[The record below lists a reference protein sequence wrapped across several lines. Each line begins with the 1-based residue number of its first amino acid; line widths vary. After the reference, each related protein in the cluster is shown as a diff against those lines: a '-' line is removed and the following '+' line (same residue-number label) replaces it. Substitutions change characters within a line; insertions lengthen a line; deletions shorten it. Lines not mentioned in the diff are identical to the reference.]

1 MGAIQ
6 DGSAVTPEVPPSA
19 PPPVP
24 TVRRVPDPRDGKAE
38 PWPATARLLGLL
50 TQLVLCLLVIR
61 LFQLESRTFY
71 NVALLTVGG
80 FAVHAL
86 LPIRYRLPFFVAL
99 SLGAIGL
106 VLGVRDAAWLVAISL
121 VLIGICHVRASLV
134 LRVLLLLV
142 AGGILAA
149 SRARLLPA
157 PWSLSVWP
165 ILGSMFM
172 FRLALYLH
180 GLRHGGV
187 PPTLSRTLAYFWML
201 PNACFPLFPVVD
213 YTSFTRT
220 HYDTEAYEI
229 YQTGVKW
236 IVRGLTHLLLY
247 RLVYFN
253 FTLGPADVGDLGDLA
268 QYLLATFLLYLR
280 VSGQFH
286 LIVGMLHLFGF
297 HLPETHRLYYLAS
310 SFTDFWRRINIYWK
324 DFMMKLVYYP
334 SFFRLRR
341 YGNTLALGLATAIV
355 FVATWLLHSYQWFWL
370 RGGFP
375 VTTEDVLFWGVLGTL
390 VVISTLREAKRPRTR
405 RLGVRG
411 WSASLALRTVG
422 TFTVI
427 CILWSL
433 WSAESA
439 AEWLGIWEAAG
450 RADLT
455 DVGWVSTLLIAAL
468 AVAGRAW
475 KAPTLSAERP
485 SAFYRHPAVQP
496 TLTLVGLLVL
506 AQPAISARLPAGM
519 VGAAESLKL
528 TTLNARDAALL
539 HKGYYEK
546 LDNVNRL
553 STQLWDVYG
562 QRPPEWREGLSATR
576 AYRKRNDFMMGELE
590 PSTSLEYHGARLSIN
605 RWGMRDRNYEQTKP
619 PGTYRIALLGPSLTM
634 GSGVEDSATFDALL
648 EERLNREPPRGNT
661 KYEVLNFGVLAYS
674 LLQQMA
680 MLEDRVFAFQPDLV
694 VITGHSDLASG
705 LTEHLMQVISREIAI
720 PFDTLRAMIGDAG
733 IDEGWR
739 GIPVPFD
746 GLRGLMRDVGIDA
759 RLPWREAERRL
770 RLKEHDILV
779 WALTRIAAESRSHG
793 AVPVFL
799 GLNVVTDGPERNPT
813 LLRAAAGAGFL
824 VFDLFDVYA
833 NHDRD
838 SVRVADWDRH
848 PNARGTRIIADRI
861 YEELR
866 QHESTLHP
874 GLADR

>member
-1 MGAIQ
+1 
-6 DGSAVTPEVPPSA
+6 
-19 PPPVP
+19 
-24 TVRRVPDPRDGKAE
+24 
-38 PWPATARLLGLL
+38 
-50 TQLVLCLLVIR
+50 
-61 LFQLESRTFY
+61 
-71 NVALLTVGG
+71 
-80 FAVHAL
+80 
-86 LPIRYRLPFFVAL
+86 
-99 SLGAIGL
+99 
-106 VLGVRDAAWLVAISL
+106 
-121 VLIGICHVRASLV
+121 
-134 LRVLLLLV
+134 
-142 AGGILAA
+142 
-149 SRARLLPA
+149 
-157 PWSLSVWP
+157 
-165 ILGSMFM
+165 MFM

-180 GLRHGGV
+180 GLRHDDA
-187 PPTLSRTLAYFWML
+187 PPTISRTLAYFWML

-220 HYDTEAYEI
+220 HYDAEPYSI

-247 RLVYFN
+247 RLVYFH
-253 FTLGPADVGDLGDLA
+253 FTLGPADIADLGNLV

-297 HLPETHRLYYLAS
+297 RLPETHRLYYLAS

-375 VTTEDVLFWGVLGTL
+375 VTTEDALFWGVLGTL
-390 VVISTLREAKRPRTR
+390 VVVSTLREAQRPRTR
-405 RLGVRG
+405 RLGARG

-439 AEWLGIWEAAG
+439 SEWLGIWEAAG
-450 RADLT
+450 RADLA
-455 DVGWVSTLLIAAL
+455 DVVLLSGLLISGL

-475 KAPTLSAERP
+475 KAPTLSPERP
-485 SAFYRHPAVQP
+485 RAFYHHPAAQT

-506 AQPAISARLPAGM
+506 AQPATSARLPLGLAG
-519 VGAAESLKL
+519 VAESLKL
-528 TTLNARDAALL
+528 TTLNTRDAALL

-562 QRPPEWREGLSATR
+562 NRPPEWREGLAATK
-576 AYRKRNDFMMGELE
+576 AYRKRNDFLLGELE

-605 RWGMRDRNYEQTKP
+605 RWGMRDRDYEREKTR
-619 PGTYRIALLGPSLTM
+619 GVRRIALLGPSLTM
-634 GSGVEDSATFDALL
+634 GSGVDDSATFDAFL
-648 EERLNREPPRGNT
+648 EERLNREPPGASS

-674 LLQQMA
+674 LLQQVA

-694 VITGHSDLASG
+694 VITGHSNLG
-705 LTEHLMQVISREIAI
+705 PGVTEHLMQVISREVAI
-720 PFDTLRAMIGDAG
+720 PFDTLRAMVADAG
-733 IDEGWR
+733 VGERWQ

-746 GLRGLMRDVGIDA
+746 GVRSLMRTVGMSA

-770 RLKEHDILV
+770 RLKQHDIVV
-779 WALTRIAAESRSHG
+779 WALTRIVAECRRHN

-799 GLNVVTDGPERNPT
+799 ALNVVNDAGEQNPA
-813 LLRAAAGAGFL
+813 LVRAAEDAGFVVL
-824 VFDLFDVYA
+824 DLFDVYA

-838 SVRVADWDRH
+838 SLRVADWDRH
-848 PNARGTRIIADRI
+848 PNARGTRIIADRL

-866 QHESTLHP
+866 QHESTLHL